1 MSNTYYGDYL
11 GIDPL
16 LQLQQPR
23 SEALGRPAHDEM
35 LFIITHQAYELWFKQ
50 ILHELDSVLKIFEEA
65 YVEDHLLSTAV
76 ARLERVIEI
85 QHLLIQQIQIM
96 ETMRPLDFL
105 EFRDLLVP
113 ASGFQSVQ
121 FRVIENRLGLKKDN
135 RLKYHQKEYKE
146 SLCPM
151 HQNVVEHSENQRS
164 LFDSVEAWLER
175 TPFLQFGNFDFWQSY
190 REAVTAMFAQEREM
204 IEKNDLLSEKD
215 VAFRLRQVENTEQEF
230 TTLFNAESYRELLQN
245 GEKRLSYRATQAAL
259 LILLYRE
266 RPILHLPFR
275 LLTSITTIDELL
287 TNWRYRHAQMVQR
300 MIGSK
305 QGTGGSLG
313 YNYLI
318 KTLDSHCIFND
329 FTQLTTFLIPRSEL
343 PVLPADVERQLGFY
357 AEKELHHG

>member
-16 LQLQQPR
+16 LELQRPR
-23 SEALGRPAHDEM
+23 SEELGRPAHDEM
-35 LFIITHQAYELWFKQ
+35 LFIITHQVYELWFKQ
-50 ILHELDSVLKIFEEA
+50 VLHELNSVLTIFEEA
-65 YVEDHLLSTAV
+65 YVKDHLLSAAV

-85 QHLLIQQIQIM
+85 EHLLIHQIQIM

-121 FRVIENRLGLKKDN
+121 FRLIENCLGLKKEN
-135 RLKYHQKEYKE
+135 RLKYHQKEYQE

-151 HQNVVEHSENQRS
+151 HQQVVETAEEKRS
-164 LFDSVEAWLER
+164 LFEAIEAWLER
-175 TPFLQFGNFDFWQSY
+175 TPFLQFGDFDFWQSY
-190 REAVTAMFAQEREM
+190 RESVEQMFAQDRQR
-204 IEKNDLLSEKD
+204 IQDNSLLSEKD
-215 VAFRLRQVENTEQEF
+215 VTFRLRQLNNTEQEF
-230 TTLFNAESYRELLQN
+230 TTLFNPESYQELRDK

-266 RPILHLPFR
+266 RPILHLPYR

-300 MIGSK
+300 MLGSK

-313 YNYLI
+313 YDYLI
-318 KTLDSHCIFND
+318 KTLESHTIFGD
-329 FTQLTTFLIPRSEL
+329 FIQLTTFFIPRSEL
-343 PVLPADVERQLGFY
+343 PLLPLDVERQLGFF
-357 AEKELHHG
+357 AEKDMHHA

>member
-11 GIDPL
+11 RIDPL
-16 LQLQQPR
+16 LELQRPR

-50 ILHELDSVLKIFEEA
+50 VLHEVNSVLTIFEEA

-85 QHLLIQQIQIM
+85 QHLLIHQIQIM

-121 FRVIENRLGLKKDN
+121 FRLIENCLGLKKEN
-135 RLKYHQKEYKE
+135 RLKYHQKEYQE

-151 HQNVVEHSENQRS
+151 HQQVVETAEEKRS
-164 LFDSVEAWLER
+164 LFDAVEAWLER

-190 REAVTAMFAQEREM
+190 RESVEQMFAQDRKM
-204 IEKNDLLSEKD
+204 IQENSLLSEKD
-215 VAFRLRQVENTEQEF
+215 IEFRLRQLNNTEQEF
-230 TTLFNAESYRELLQN
+230 TTLFNAKSYQELLDQK
-245 GEKRLSYRATQAAL
+245 EKRLSYRATQAAL
-259 LILLYRE
+259 LILLYRD
-266 RPILHLPFR
+266 RPILHLPYR

-318 KTLDSHCIFND
+318 KTLDSHNIFGD

-343 PVLPADVERQLGFY
+343 PLLPADVERQLGFF
-357 AEKELHHG
+357 AEKDIHHD

>member
-16 LQLQQPR
+16 LKLQRPR
-23 SEALGRPAHDEM
+23 SEELGRPAHDEM

-50 ILHELDSVLKIFEEA
+50 VLHEINSVLTIFEET

-76 ARLERVIEI
+76 ARLERIIEI
-85 QHLLIQQIQIM
+85 QHLLIHQIQIM

-121 FRVIENRLGLKKDN
+121 FRLIENSLGLKKEN

-151 HQNVVEHSENQRS
+151 HQQVVETAEDQRS
-164 LFDSVEAWLER
+164 LFDAVEAWLER
-175 TPFLQFGNFDFWQSY
+175 TPFLQFGSFDFWQSY
-190 REAVTAMFAQEREM
+190 RESVEQMFAQDRQM
-204 IEKNDLLSEKD
+204 IQDNSLLSEKD
-215 VAFRLRQVENTEQEF
+215 VAFRLQQLNNTEQEF
-230 TTLFNAESYRELLQN
+230 TMLFNAESYQTLLDQ

-259 LILLYRE
+259 LILLYRD
-266 RPILHLPFR
+266 RPILHLPYR

-313 YNYLI
+313 YDYLI
-318 KTLDSHCIFND
+318 KTLEAHNIFGD
-329 FTQLTTFLIPRSEL
+329 FTQLTTFLIPRSEI
-343 PVLPADVERQLGFY
+343 PPLPADVERQLGFF
-357 AEKELHHG
+357 AEKDIHHA